1 MVFIKYM
8 GMVVVDSKNLFNV
21 KSGIKSLGD
30 IFIVEY
36 DNFKFGFCGFKEFG
50 KSMGGIPLLV
60 SIDRNNLIAY
70 VFEKTH
76 NDFPKGK
83 LCSYICDTL
92 VENDYSL
99 VSIRENLE
107 SGKCL

>member
-1 MVFIKYM
+1 MGFIKYM
-8 GMVVVDSKNLFNV
+8 GMVVVDIKKSFNI
-21 KSGIKSLGD
+21 KDGIKSLGD
-30 IFIVEY
+30 IFIIEY

-50 KSMGGIPLLV
+50 KSMGGLPLLV
-60 SIDRNNLIAY
+60 SIDRDKLIAY

-92 VENDYSL
+92 VENDYSIIE
-99 VSIRENLE
+99 IREKLE
-107 SGKCL
+107 YGKCL